1 MAKRNEFENEGESI
15 DARERE
21 RRQFAED
28 LSVIWELA
36 GTSRMDGRV
45 LGYLMV
51 TDKPFL
57 SSAQLAKALQASS
70 GAVSMS
76 TRRLRDMRFIRRHSV
91 PGDRS
96 HYFAAEDDPWGGFLA
111 QERNYL
117 EEEIE
122 LIEDAISDLTP
133 EEQDA
138 HTRLTNGRDY
148 FRWLMDYHHKMLN
161 DWHEYKRQRDGA
173 AADEDTT

>member
-1 MAKRNEFENEGESI
+1 MAKQDNTDGDQI
-15 DARERE
+15 DDRERE

-70 GAVSMS
+70 GAVSMA
-76 TRRLRDMRFIRRHSV
+76 TRRLRDTRFIRRHSV

-111 QERNYL
+111 NERTYL
-117 EEEIE
+117 DTEIQ
-122 LIEDAISDLTP
+122 LIDEAIADLGP
-133 EEQDA
+133 DEEQA
-138 HTRLTNGRDY
+138 RTRLTNGRDY
-148 FRWLMDYHHKMLN
+148 FMWLQEYHHKMLA
-161 DWHEYKRQRDGA
+161 DWQEYKRARDQRA
-173 AADEDTT
+173 AEEDAP

>member
-1 MAKRNEFENEGESI
+1 MAKQEEPQQP
-15 DARERE
+15 DAREQA

-57 SSAQLAKALQASS
+57 SSSQIAKALQASS
-70 GAVSMS
+70 GAVSMA
-76 TRRLRDMRFIRRHSV
+76 TRRLRDTRFIRRHSV
-91 PGDRS
+91 PGDRQ

-111 QERNYL
+111 NERTYL
-117 EEEIE
+117 DAEIE
-122 LIEDAISDLTP
+122 LIDSAIAELGPD
-133 EEQDA
+133 EVKA
-138 HTRLTNGRDY
+138 RTRLTNGRDY
-148 FRWLMDYHHKMLN
+148 FRWLMAYHHKMLTEWE
-161 DWHEYKRQRDGA
+161 DYKRQRDAKA
-173 AADEDTT
+173 AEEDST